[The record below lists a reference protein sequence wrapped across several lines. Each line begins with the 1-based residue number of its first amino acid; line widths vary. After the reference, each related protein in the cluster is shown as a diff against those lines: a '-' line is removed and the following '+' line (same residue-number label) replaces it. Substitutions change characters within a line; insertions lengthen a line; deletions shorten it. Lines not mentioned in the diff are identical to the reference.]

1 MDITTD
7 IIMFTPEEQLT
18 RKQQMKL
25 RRAVDDADIPMMM
38 LLGWGIGF
46 LITGILWITLGVFIE
61 ADENE
66 IWSFKAL
73 FAGLLVIGISVLIG
87 LIAKIYW
94 LFSQRKS
101 GTLYQRLNG
110 FGVLLAIIAAFSGCA
125 LGVMV
130 VTSF

>member
-1 MDITTD
+1 MLTNR
-7 IIMFTPEEQLT
+7 EQKK
-18 RKQQMKL
+18 RIGYM
-25 RRAVDDADIPMMM
+25 RNADIPMLM
-38 LLGWGIGF
+38 LIGLGIGF
-46 LITGILWITLGVFIE
+46 LITGIMWTTLGVFIE
-61 ADENE
+61 AGDNE

-101 GTLYQRLNG
+101 GILYPRLNG
-110 FGVLLAIIAAFSGCA
+110 FGVLLAIIAAFSGCI